1 MLIKTFLDELK
12 KAADPERAIQMAK
25 YHKVKRTYL
34 GLSNGQLN
42 DFAKVWR
49 KDLTVTDRVILADQ
63 LWKTDIYEARL
74 AAAKLLTQARINPDH
89 KVWKMICSWASSFD
103 SWAIADHACMAGH
116 KRIIADP
123 ARIDD
128 IADWALSEHMW
139 MRRAAL
145 VITLPWARE
154 KQLSSVDIARRERI
168 LDWAESYV
176 EDHEWFIQK
185 AIAWWLRDLSK
196 RDPKRVAT
204 FLQSNASR
212 MKPFARKEA
221 SKYLD

>member
-1 MLIKTFLDELK
+1 MTPYINALK
-12 KAADPERAIQMAK
+12 ADADPERAPQMAQ
-25 YHKVKRTYL
+25 YHKVTRPYL
-34 GLSNGQLN
+34 GLMNKQI
-42 DFAKVWR
+42 DDMVKIWR
-49 KDLTVTDRVILADQ
+49 RELSVDNRVTLADQ
-63 LWKTDIYEARL
+63 LWNTNIYEGRL
-74 AAAKLLTQARINPDH
+74 AAAKLLTQNRMDPDYQA
-89 KVWKMICSWASSFD
+89 WSLMYSWAQDFD
-103 SWAIADHACMAGH
+103 SWAIADHACMAGR